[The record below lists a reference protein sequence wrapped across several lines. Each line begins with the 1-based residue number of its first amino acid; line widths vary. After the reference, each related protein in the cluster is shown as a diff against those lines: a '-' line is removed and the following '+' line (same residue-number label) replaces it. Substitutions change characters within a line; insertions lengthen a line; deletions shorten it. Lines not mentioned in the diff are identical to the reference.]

1 MNNKLVN
8 EKLIIN
14 YELIVNGYIF
24 IIKNEDKLDMID
36 DINKYTKISGNFDNL
51 TIEGNLVVCEFDK
64 NCDVQVNGTINSM
77 GNQIFE

>member
-14 YELIVNGYIF
+14 DQLIVNGYIF
-24 IIKNEDKLDMID
+24 IIKNKDKLDMID